1 MDTIFLRDLSVDCI
15 IGVNP
20 DERVERQLLILN
32 LELGLDL
39 SAACRT
45 DKLEETINYKEIQD
59 RVVAEAESSH
69 CLLVERLAQRL
80 ADVCL
85 AIPRVQTVTV
95 TVDKPRALRLARSAA
110 VRITRARQL

>member
-20 DERVERQLLILN
+20 HERVERQLLILN

-39 SAACRT
+39 SAACRSDT
-45 DKLEETINYKEIQD
+45 LEDTINYTDIQD
-59 RVVAEAESSH
+59 RVMAEAESSH
-69 CLLVERLAQRL
+69 CLLIEHLAQRL

-85 AIPRVQTVTV
+85 ADTRVKTVTV
-95 TVDKPRALRLARSAA
+95 TIDKPRALRLARSAA
-110 VRITRARQL
+110 VRITRERR

>member
-1 MDTIFLRDLSVDCI
+1 MDTIFLRDLMVDCI

-20 DERVERQLLILN
+20 DERVERQMLILN

-39 SAACRT
+39 AAAGRS
-45 DKLEETINYKEIQD
+45 DNLADTINYKDIQD

-69 CLLVERLAQRL
+69 CLLIERLAQRL

-85 AIPRVQTVTV
+85 GDPRVMTVTV
-95 TVDKPRALRLARSAA
+95 TIDKPRALRLARAAA
-110 VRITRARQL
+110 VRITRGRA